1 MDQEGPPTT
10 VEEPAPSFI
19 VDADSCFT
27 LHAAL
32 RKEMEKI
39 NEILEVVQEETKP
52 SYALVEEFKTVMDLL
67 GDAREATMS
76 SQMRASTGTNAVRSL
91 CVSLCVSFFWMDR
104 LNGMELGS
112 GRNPTCL
119 QEWLRLCLHLRWRPR
134 MPKAP
139 RAPSDRAWAS

>member
-1 MDQEGPPTT
+1 MT
-10 VEEPAPSFI
+10 VEEPSPSFI

-67 GDAREATMS
+67 GDAREATTS
-76 SQMRASTGTNAVRSL
+76 SRLKAHTAGQNVRLSLSLSLSL
-91 CVSLCVSFFWMDR
+91 CVSLSFGWID
-104 LNGMELGS
+104 
-112 GRNPTCL
+112 
-119 QEWLRLCLHLRWRPR
+119 
-134 MPKAP
+134 
-139 RAPSDRAWAS
+139 

>member
-67 GDAREATMS
+67 GDAREATTS
-76 SQMRASTGTNAVRSL
+76 SRLKAHTAGQNVRLSLSLSLSL
-91 CVSLCVSFFWMDR
+91 CVSLSFGWID
-104 LNGMELGS
+104 
-112 GRNPTCL
+112 
-119 QEWLRLCLHLRWRPR
+119 
-134 MPKAP
+134 
-139 RAPSDRAWAS
+139 